1 MRTILLSLLI
11 SSFGFVSIAQVG
23 INNTNPQAQLDI
35 VAGATPSEKDGL
47 LIPRLDEYP
56 TGVGADQ
63 NGMLIFITG
72 NGTPSKGFYYWDH
85 TAMSWQS
92 FVAPAGTSDADW
104 YEAGTTNI
112 PDAIADNLVTQGNV
126 TIGNSLPGGVAKL
139 NVFSNDGDNTTLRI
153 DNTGTIGL
161 EKSGILISNGTLDGT
176 DTERYIGV
184 LSSHSSTDAFQQTGF
199 KADFSNLSNNGV
211 YYGLNNE
218 YPAGASNGF
227 QRGVRNYFGGGQS
240 AFGIENSFPGAF
252 SYSGT
257 TYGVYNTLQSGGN
270 GIKYGVFNSI
280 SGLGTGTKYGTYN
293 NISSTSGGT
302 HYGVYSDVRKA
313 NSYSGFFI
321 GRVSF
326 GADGALN
333 RYLMPTT
340 DGTNGQVMTTNGS
353 GVVTF
358 QDVVGDG
365 TNSLDEAYDEGGAGS
380 GRIITAD
387 NGAVDIQDTGGLRVE
402 GDIIAAQ
409 NIVHDGDA
417 DTSLQFTPD
426 RIELDAGGTNY
437 VNIQNDNS
445 IIVFNEDSSA
455 IDLRIESDN
464 ENHMFFVDG
473 SENAIGIGRTNPVSP
488 LQIGISTNFNLAAN
502 NIGQDGLFLIGSDNT
517 GLNSYG
523 ASIGLGG
530 PTTSRKNSRR
540 AAIATVQT
548 GPDVD
553 NIGLSFFIHSN
564 GINLSDMREGMRLS
578 HQGFLGLGNTSPDAT
593 LDVVG
598 TMQFTDGNESNGFIL
613 SSDAT
618 GNASW
623 VDPTTVFTD
632 TDNQVI
638 DKLDLNGT
646 TLELSLEDDGVA
658 DETLDLSVF
667 ANAEKIDDLLDG
679 KSDSD
684 GSEDGSSVFLGLNAG
699 AADDSSDNRNTGV
712 GYQSLQSNST
722 GQNNA
727 AVGYLSLNSNTT
739 GSENTAVG
747 QASLQANTDG
757 ENNTGLGYHALFAN
771 TDGSNNTAVGFGT
784 LGNNS
789 SGGFNAALGTQ
800 VLTFNT
806 AGSNTAMGYRASY
819 SNTSGTRNAAFG
831 LESLN
836 FNSTGND
843 NVAVGYRA
851 GYSTTGS
858 GNVYLGSEA
867 GNGTSGSNRLFIENT
882 GADADNALIYGE
894 FGADATTTGNILRTN
909 SEFQIGNPTGTG
921 YAFPTTDGSANQIL
935 TTNGNGQLS
944 FNNPSA
950 SGVTLNQAYDF
961 GGAGAG
967 RTINADNGAIEING
981 SGTENLNITSAATET
996 TGIYTNLTNTSASG
1010 DKTVLLGEIAPYL
1023 TSARVAYYQQS
1034 SNGISGF
1041 RSDATINDSYGRY
1054 YGNHNRIGGNTSSN
1068 DVYGVYNFST
1078 VDVDASNEFY
1088 GIQNRI
1094 LGGGTGSKYGSYNFF
1109 GNATNGALY
1118 GTFNSLG
1125 ESTSTNDKY
1134 GTYTIIPSSGGG
1146 THYGTYNDVQKATG
1160 YAAYLIGRTSLG
1172 TGTTNRYLMPE
1183 VDGTSNQILATNG
1196 AGQTSFVDPSTV
1208 FTTDNDWVTVGAD
1221 IERQSGDVYIG
1232 NNAFTNNDL
1241 WVSDRIIDWDNS
1253 SYYIDPSFIS
1263 RLDEIIMDSGSANNP
1278 SIYFQGSAV
1287 TGFYSPSANNVSFTA
1302 GSDEKIRF
1310 TGSGQIETF
1319 EAQSVWL
1326 GENAGEAITTGTRN
1340 VFVGRN
1346 SGTATTTGMD
1356 NTAVG
1361 SITFTNNID
1370 GIDNT
1375 VMGVGALISSTS
1387 GNANTAIGEE
1397 ALESLAAGNNNTA
1410 LGFEAGTA
1418 NTSGSGNVY
1427 LGYQAGR
1434 NHSGSNTLWIDNST
1448 STETTSLIYGEFDNS
1463 LVRVNGEIQGR
1474 TNSSGT
1480 NANLLVTETG
1490 ANDGARIRFDNA
1502 VETTNSWVLYGR
1514 ADDTNSDSRFN
1525 LFYSGGAGNVIVATG
1540 DGNVGIR
1547 RTPTTNDLEVNGTAS
1562 KSTSGAWLANSDERL
1577 KKNIETINGNTALEK
1592 ISQLR
1597 GVTYEWNDDKTG
1609 VERPVEKQYG
1619 FIAQE
1624 LMEVFPEKVSKD
1636 AQGFYQ
1642 TAYGDYDALFV
1653 QAIKE
1658 LKAEVD
1664 ALKAENEALKV
1675 NLAEKEDM
1683 QTRLEKVEAMLF
1695 NLTTNKRETITTAST
1710 KTPK

>member
-126 TIGNSLPGGVAKL
+126 TIGNSLVAGVAKL
-139 NVFSNDGDNTTLRI
+139 NVFSSDGDNTTLRI
-153 DNTGTIGL
+153 DNSGTIGL

-199 KADFSNLSNNGV
+199 KSDFSNLSNNGV

-326 GADGALN
+326 GADGVLN

-340 DGTNGQVMTTNGS
+340 DGTNGQVMTTDGS
-353 GVVTF
+353 GNITF

-409 NIVHDGDA
+409 NIVHDGDI

-488 LQIGISTNFNLAAN
+488 LQIGISTNFDLAAN

-578 HQGFLGLGNTSPDAT
+578 HQGFLGVNNSDPDAT
-593 LDVVG
+593 LDVAG
-598 TMQFTDGNESNGFIL
+598 TFQFVDGNEANGFIL

-623 VDPTTVFTD
+623 VDPTTVFSD

-638 DKLDLNGT
+638 DNLNLNGT
-646 TLELSLEDDGVA
+646 TLEISLEDDGVV
-658 DETLDLSVF
+658 DETLDLSIF

-679 KSDSD
+679 KSDND
-684 GSEDGSSVFLGLNAG
+684 GSDNGSSVFLGLDAG
-699 AADDSSDNRNTGV
+699 AADDSSHNRNVGI
-712 GYQSLQSNST
+712 GYQSLEDNTT
-722 GQNNA
+722 GENNA
-727 AVGYLSLNSNTT
+727 AVGYLSLNKNTI
-739 GSENTAVG
+739 GSQNTAIG
-747 QASLQANTDG
+747 EASLNANIDG
-757 ENNTGLGYHALFAN
+757 NNNTGLGYHALFSN
-771 TDGSNNTAVGFGT
+771 SNGSNNTAVGFGT
-784 LGNNS
+784 LGVNI
-789 SGGFNAALGTQ
+789 SGGFNAAVGTQ
-800 VLTFNT
+800 VLPFNS
-806 AGSNTAMGYRASY
+806 ASSNTAMGYRASY

-836 FNSTGND
+836 FNSIGND

-921 YAFPTTDGSANQIL
+921 YAFPL
-935 TTNGNGQLS
+935 
-944 FNNPSA
+944 
-950 SGVTLNQAYDF
+950 
-961 GGAGAG
+961 
-967 RTINADNGAIEING
+967 
-981 SGTENLNITSAATET
+981 
-996 TGIYTNLTNTSASG
+996 
-1010 DKTVLLGEIAPYL
+1010 
-1023 TSARVAYYQQS
+1023 
-1034 SNGISGF
+1034 
-1041 RSDATINDSYGRY
+1041 
-1054 YGNHNRIGGNTSSN
+1054 
-1068 DVYGVYNFST
+1068 
-1078 VDVDASNEFY
+1078 
-1088 GIQNRI
+1088 
-1094 LGGGTGSKYGSYNFF
+1094 
-1109 GNATNGALY
+1109 
-1118 GTFNSLG
+1118 
-1125 ESTSTNDKY
+1125 
-1134 GTYTIIPSSGGG
+1134 
-1146 THYGTYNDVQKATG
+1146 
-1160 YAAYLIGRTSLG
+1160 
-1172 TGTTNRYLMPE
+1172 
-1183 VDGTSNQILATNG
+1183 VDGTVNQILATNG
-1196 AGQTSFVDPSTV
+1196 SGQIGFVDSSTV
-1208 FTTDNDWVTVGAD
+1208 FTTSAANGLNVDAGVVELGGPLTENTSITFGAASLQFDIVG
-1221 IERQSGDVYIG
+1221 SGDFRILDATSNPRLAVRSNGLVSVGSDVAQGIFNVTGTSYYSDDLYLRDGAVNTGDVLARLYDSADDGVLDLYQNNSVSARLHGNGTSFFDGGKVAIG
-1232 NNAFTNNDL
+1232 HTAAAGFLDIL
-1241 WVSDRIIDWDNS
+1241 ADNS
-1253 SYYIDPSFIS
+1253 GAQPHINLVDFGA
-1263 RLDEIIMDSGSANNP
+1263 SGARINFSN
-1278 SIYFQGSAV
+1278 
-1287 TGFYSPSANNVSFTA
+1287 
-1302 GSDEKIRF
+1302 
-1310 TGSGQIETF
+1310 
-1319 EAQSVWL
+1319 
-1326 GENAGEAITTGTRN
+1326 
-1340 VFVGRN
+1340 
-1346 SGTATTTGMD
+1346 TATTGG
-1356 NTAVG
+1356 NVW
-1361 SITFTNNID
+1361 TFFGDTD
-1370 GIDNT
+1370 D
-1375 VMGVGALISSTS
+1375 V
-1387 GNANTAIGEE
+1387 
-1397 ALESLAAGNNNTA
+1397 
-1410 LGFEAGTA
+1410 TA
-1418 NTSGSGNVY
+1418 N
-1427 LGYQAGR
+1427 
-1434 NHSGSNTLWIDNST
+1434 
-1448 STETTSLIYGEFDNS
+1448 
-1463 LVRVNGEIQGR
+1463 
-1474 TNSSGT
+1474 
-1480 NANLLVTETG
+1480 
-1490 ANDGARIRFDNA
+1490 
-1502 VETTNSWVLYGR
+1502 
-1514 ADDTNSDSRFN
+1514 SRFN
-1525 LFYSGGAGNVIVATG
+1525 LFHTGTGNIMVVTG
-1540 DGNVGIR
+1540 DGETGFGDTTPDATLDVDGTFQYTDGTQAAGRLLQSDANGTATWVDPTSFISASNGLTETAGDVKLGGALTEDTTLTLGAFDAIYNLSGNGEFLIQDAGVNKFEINNAGDTVLGGDFYMRDENTGGTLLARLVDVGSDAVFQLYGNGAVNHDIRANATTVFNSQNLDLDFRIESDNETYALMIDGGEDILRVHNSAGGTAQQGTVKSVNGSNVTVDYIANFQGGTGSTVGLGTAEFVTDSGNQILQFDANML
-1547 RTPTTNDLEVNGTAS
+1547 PFNDNDDNIGSSAYRWNTIYAVNGTIN
-1562 KSTSGAWLANSDERL
+1562 TSDITL
-1577 KKNIETINGNTALEK
+1577 KKNIKPLQYGLDKLMDIETI
-1592 ISQLR
+1592 S
-1597 GVTYEWNDDKTG
+1597 YEWKDSKFSDTKIGFSAQNLQTVLPEVVRDYDEIVVNEDTN
-1609 VERPVEKQYG
+1609 EKQRVP
-1619 FIAQE
+1619 A
-1624 LMEVFPEKVSKD
+1624 EKLGVYYSDVIPVTVK
-1636 AQGFYQ
+1636 
-1642 TAYGDYDALFV
+1642 
-1653 QAIKE
+1653 AIQE
-1658 LKAEVD
+1658 LKAEID
-1664 ALKAENEALKV
+1664 ALKAENEALKA

-1683 QTRLEKVEAMLF
+1683 QARLEKVEAMLF
-1695 NLTTNKRETITTAST
+1695 NMTSEKKGTITTAST